1 MPCQIVSQGSSPLTR
16 GKPAGR
22 VTSSCTLGL
31 IPTHAGKTTP
41 RRATRITRRAHPH
54 SRGENR
60 HHASHAITRTGSS
73 PLTRGKLY
81 TCSHPRQCTRLI
93 PTHAG
98 KTLVIGG
105 GAGLPTAH
113 PHSRGENAIRAPNVG
128 LAGGSSPLT
137 RGKLHVTA
145 NMLNPSMAHPHSRG
159 ENGHRAVAVHREL
172 GSSPLTRGKLG
183 ATITDTGEVR
193 LIPTHAGKTH
203 GSTVSAHWRRAH
215 PHSRGENAWEPIVVA
230 RRPGSSPL
238 ARGKRSGRRYHRCA
252 RRLIPTHAG
261 KTANPHQPTGHC
273 PAHPHSRGEN
283 HGDISRPRG
292 EPGSSPLTRGKLR
305 ARGVIRH

>member
-98 KTLVIGG
+98 KTGRSVSDRMGT
-105 GAGLPTAH
+105 AAH
-113 PHSRGENAIRAPNVG
+113 PHSRGENEATVSTIDFKP
-128 LAGGSSPLT
+128 GSSPLT
-137 RGKLHVTA
+137 RGKRRRSRLSGTA
-145 NMLNPSMAHPHSRG
+145 SWLIPTHAGKTSRRTAASSTSWAHPHSRG
-159 ENGHRAVAVHREL
+159 ENGV
-172 GSSPLTRGKLG
+172 G
-183 ATITDTGEVR
+183 
-193 LIPTHAGKTH
+193 
-203 GSTVSAHWRRAH
+203 
-215 PHSRGENAWEPIVVA
+215 
-230 RRPGSSPL
+230 
-238 ARGKRSGRRYHRCA
+238 
-252 RRLIPTHAG
+252 
-261 KTANPHQPTGHC
+261 
-273 PAHPHSRGEN
+273 
-283 HGDISRPRG
+283 
-292 EPGSSPLTRGKLR
+292 
-305 ARGVIRH
+305 

>member
-1 MPCQIVSQGSSPLTR
+1 MSASVAACCASGSSPLTRGKHNAMPPARSGQGLIPTHAGKTRSGWRAVVRPGAHPHSRGENTRLMPCQIVSQGSSPLTR

-113 PHSRGENAIRAPNVG
+113 PHSRGEN
-128 LAGGSSPLT
+128 
-137 RGKLHVTA
+137 
-145 NMLNPSMAHPHSRG
+145 SM
-159 ENGHRAVAVHREL
+159 
-172 GSSPLTRGKLG
+172 
-183 ATITDTGEVR
+183 
-193 LIPTHAGKTH
+193 
-203 GSTVSAHWRRAH
+203 
-215 PHSRGENAWEPIVVA
+215 
-230 RRPGSSPL
+230 
-238 ARGKRSGRRYHRCA
+238 
-252 RRLIPTHAG
+252 
-261 KTANPHQPTGHC
+261 
-273 PAHPHSRGEN
+273 
-283 HGDISRPRG
+283 
-292 EPGSSPLTRGKLR
+292 
-305 ARGVIRH
+305 